1 LSQLKEKVELL
12 NLNIEYESFFTL
24 YSDLTKILR
33 ESRNEQELRHVWTE
47 WHDKSGRPIKD
58 SYARFVELS
67 NSAAKLNGTIFS
79 L

>member
-1 LSQLKEKVELL
+1 ML
-12 NLNIEYESFFTL
+12 NTNHWF

-67 NSAAKLNGTIFS
+67 YSAAKLNGTVCLYSHALTLTVYSAIF
-79 L
+79 